1 MPKTLQSQPP
11 SPVKQPANAPAP
23 DKLDKMSEIT
33 LRKKKNAD
41 AQAAF
46 RARRANYIATLEE
59 TGPSA
64 AKYLNIHVPTTKS
77 YTPYT
82 PYTEVAYRIWVLLT
96 QFTPVIIRAYAYTW
110 EILRA

>member
-33 LRKKKNAD
+33 LRKKNAD

-59 TGPSA
+59 TVTSLEA
-64 AKYLNIHVPTTKS
+64 VVVQLQDSCCEA
-77 YTPYT
+77 
-82 PYTEVAYRIWVLLT
+82 
-96 QFTPVIIRAYAYTW
+96 RAEAS
-110 EILRA
+110 ELRQENHYSV

>member
-1 MPKTLQSQPP
+1 MPKTPQSQPP

-59 TGPSA
+59 TVTSLEA
-64 AKYLNIHVPTTKS
+64 VVVQLQDLCREAC
-77 YTPYT
+77 
-82 PYTEVAYRIWVLLT
+82 TEAS
-96 QFTPVIIRAYAYTW
+96 
-110 EILRA
+110 ELRQENHYSV

>member
-59 TGPSA
+59 TVSV
-64 AKYLNIHVPTTKS
+64 NRS
-77 YTPYT
+77 N
-82 PYTEVAYRIWVLLT
+82 
-96 QFTPVIIRAYAYTW
+96 Q
-110 EILRA
+110 LRGSCSPASGLVSQGLH

>member
-1 MPKTLQSQPP
+1 MPKTPQSQPP

-33 LRKKKNAD
+33 LRKKNAD

-64 AKYLNIHVPTTKS
+64 AKYLNISCSDTKC
-77 YTPYT
+77 P
-82 PYTEVAYRIWVLLT
+82 
-96 QFTPVIIRAYAYTW
+96 
-110 EILRA
+110 